1 MSNEQVVHELKEKSL
16 PVYGTNLEKRNRLKQ
31 YHSIPVSI
39 SKPDKGAKKSTRSAI
54 QQLANN
60 REKRR

>member
-16 PVYGTNLEKRNRLKQ
+16 PVYGTNAEKKNRLKSF
-31 YHSIPVSI
+31 HSIPISI
-39 SKPDKGAKKSTRSAI
+39 SKPEKAAKKSTRSAI